1 MAGSEPFFEVYGVT
15 QITGNLTKPNPWNSS
30 FVVKLDGKSSKEAQI
45 DVGEHGGSRLI
56 LGVLNAGLTI
66 GDIELTIDYASAESS
81 ETPLVGLKEVV
92 IFISTVV
99 SLTTV
104 AAIVIYFKCC
114 KRKPRG

>member
-1 MAGSEPFFEVYGVT
+1 MASHST
-15 QITGNLTKPNPWNSS
+15 RQIHPATL
-30 FVVKLDGKSSKEAQI
+30 LKEAQI

-56 LGVLNAGLTI
+56 LGVLNAGLATSS
-66 GDIELTIDYASAESS
+66 IELTIEYASTESS
-81 ETPLVGLKEVV
+81 ESPLVGLKEAV
-92 IFISTVV
+92 IFISTAV